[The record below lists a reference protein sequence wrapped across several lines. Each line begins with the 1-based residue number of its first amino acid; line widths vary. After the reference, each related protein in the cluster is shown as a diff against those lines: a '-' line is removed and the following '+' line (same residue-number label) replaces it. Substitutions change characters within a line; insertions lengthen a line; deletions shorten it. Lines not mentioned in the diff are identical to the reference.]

1 MEPPSRGINEGNT
14 STNGY
19 LMPVSASTPEEREAE
34 MLTIAGFRIQD
45 GGVGSLNGRAPKVAA
60 TSMRRARLIRGTN
73 RSERTGMSE
82 GNGGS
87 QASPLKG
94 DMGTT
99 TISNAVVSQVAGI
112 AAQEV
117 EKVQMGGGAT
127 AAVGGFLQS
136 VTGSVT
142 GSSGGGGNF
151 SKGVTVEVGEEETA
165 IDLTMALEYGQSI
178 PRITDAVRRNVIN
191 RVENLLGLRV
201 TEVNIQ
207 VNDVQIP
214 EERPMLEQQEQ
225 TEEMARRQEQQ
236 A

>member
-1 MEPPSRGINEGNT
+1 
-14 STNGY
+14 
-19 LMPVSASTPEEREAE
+19 
-34 MLTIAGFRIQD
+34 
-45 GGVGSLNGRAPKVAA
+45 
-60 TSMRRARLIRGTN
+60 
-73 RSERTGMSE
+73 MSE

-99 TISNAVVSQVAGI
+99 TISDAVVSQVAGI

-225 TEEMARRQEQQ
+225 TEEMARRQEQR